1 MGILDDVF
9 DKAKNVANM
18 AGKKTEEFVEVSKLK
33 LEENQLKGD
42 LEKAFAKLGHI
53 MYELLKS
60 DSENQKLVGAC
71 VEEIDEIAA
80 RLNTIENRVAEAK
93 KQVKC
98 PVCGI
103 NNQVE
108 AYYCHRCGSRLVKN
122 DEEPAAEAQADDA
135 SDDAFT
141 KD

>member
-103 NNQVE
+103 NNQAE
-108 AYYCHRCGSRLVKN
+108 AYYCHRCGSRLAKN
-122 DEEPAAEAQADDA
+122 DEEPTGETQTEDA
-135 SDDAFT
+135 SEDAFH